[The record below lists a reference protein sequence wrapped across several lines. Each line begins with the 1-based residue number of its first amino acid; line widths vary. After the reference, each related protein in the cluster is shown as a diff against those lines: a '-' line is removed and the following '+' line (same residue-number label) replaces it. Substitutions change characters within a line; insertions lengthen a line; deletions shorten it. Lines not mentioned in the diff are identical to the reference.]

1 MQCYHLPPGGIVDQS
16 VLQQRAEHEEHAG
29 TRPDVH
35 RLAVRRIR
43 WLHVA
48 VIRIFIFIFH
58 YECFSWSL
66 GRLNKMFSVDN
77 SQQADVTFHAER
89 TRA

>member
-1 MQCYHLPPGGIVDQS
+1 MQCHHLPPGGVVDQS

-35 RLAVRRIR
+35 RLAVIIIIR

-48 VIRIFIFIFH
+48 VIRIFIFR

>member
-1 MQCYHLPPGGIVDQS
+1 MQCYHLPPGGVVDQS

-35 RLAVRRIR
+35 RLAVIIIIR

-48 VIRIFIFIFH
+48 VIRIFIFH